1 MRYSMIRAQLCFM
14 ALLVA
19 IALATDRGLSST
31 FGRPSLPAQAVL
43 ARLTAQTE
51 GQRVPRSDSIAAAPP
66 HRRTAGWFVVFI

>member
-1 MRYSMIRAQLCFM
+1 MFHMYKGVGWCDGLMRYSMIRAQLCFM

-43 ARLTAQTE
+43 ARLTAH
-51 GQRVPRSDSIAAAPP
+51 P
-66 HRRTAGWFVVFI
+66 